1 MMVVLKKNNQIFSY
15 ILHIIYYKICSKST
29 TYLPILHII
38 YHFMGSKTD
47 LLMIFNEKPSSSAI
61 LTNPSLVLVDVRE
74 HD

>member
-1 MMVVLKKNNQIFSY
+1 
-15 ILHIIYYKICSKST
+15 
-29 TYLPILHII
+29 
-38 YHFMGSKTD
+38 MGSKTD